1 MFILGNFLVAFANI
15 IDIVLGVYKWIII
28 IAAVVSWVNPD
39 PYNPIVRVLYKATEP
54 VLRPIRSFIGTR
66 LGPIDFSPLIVILII
81 IFIQMFVIKSIV
93 ELGYKLKG
101 GAII

>member
-1 MFILGNFLVAFANI
+1 MFILGNFLIACANI

-39 PYNPIVRVLYKATEP
+39 PYNPIVRLLYRATEP
-54 VLRPIRSFIGTR
+54 VLGPIRRFIGAR
-66 LGPIDFSPLIVILII
+66 LGPIDFSPLIVILVI
-81 IFIQMFVIKSIV
+81 IFIQMFVIRSII
-93 ELGYKLKG
+93 ELGYKFRG